1 MEDPM
6 APMAGAWEAQRQAA
20 ARFTQLWTELL
31 TSAAGATPTS
41 QAAQGLQDQVQA
53 LTKSAADYAAVTL
66 QPFRDLV
73 EGQREFADQMTR
85 WAELQ
90 RDLAD
95 NMGTWASQQQA
106 YADRLDRLLTP
117 FTPPAGSGS

>member
-1 MEDPM
+1 MDDAM
-6 APMAGAWEAQRQAA
+6 GKMWQAQNQAA
-20 ARFTQLWTELL
+20 ARFTELWTDLV
-31 TSAAGATPTS
+31 TSTAAAAGGS
-41 QAAQGLQDQVQA
+41 GAAQSMQEQLQA
-53 LTKSAADYAAVTL
+53 LNRSAADYAAVTL

-95 NMGTWASQQQA
+95 NMGAWAAQQQA
-106 YADRLDRLLTP
+106 YADRLDRMLAP
-117 FTPPAGSGS
+117 FAPPSAATD